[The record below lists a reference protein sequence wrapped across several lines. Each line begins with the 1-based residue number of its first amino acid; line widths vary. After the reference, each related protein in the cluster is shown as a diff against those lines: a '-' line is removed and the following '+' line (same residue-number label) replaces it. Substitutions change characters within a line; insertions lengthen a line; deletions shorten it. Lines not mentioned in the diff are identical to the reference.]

1 MRRLSI
7 PHRHRASP
15 GGVDKSNGRYV
26 HYDTY
31 EEKQKWNA
39 AYDKVQVPLVAQWS
53 NLRILARE
61 LASLK
66 EGDIIPLNPKRLN
79 QVEVQLEGT
88 TKFIG
93 RLGSLDQKAAVQLK
107 ERFKA

>member
-1 MRRLSI
+1 M
-7 PHRHRASP
+7 AFFK
-15 GGVDKSNGRYV
+15 D
-26 HYDTY
+26 DDDEEEAWY